1 MNNESKTELNS
12 VKLQVFFEGQFWIGV
27 FERLYDGKLSVCR
40 VIFGPEPKDYEIQE
54 YILENYYN
62 VRFSPAVESDVVV
75 KEKINPKRL
84 QRDIKKQ
91 VQNVEIGTK
100 SQQALKLL
108 QEENKFI
115 RKIRT
120 REQKEEEKELQFELK
135 QQKRKEKH
143 RGR

>member
-1 MNNESKTELNS
+1 MNNESKTELHV

-27 FERLYDGKLSVCR
+27 FERLYDGKISVCR

-120 REQKEEEKELQFELK
+120 REQKEEEKEFQFELK

-143 RGR
+143 KGR

>member
-1 MNNESKTELNS
+1 MNNELKTELNS

-40 VIFGPEPKDYEIQE
+40 VIFGPEPKDYEILE
-54 YILENYYN
+54 FILENYYN

-120 REQKEEEKELQFELK
+120 REQKEEEKEFQFELK
-135 QQKRKEKH
+135 KQKRKEKH
-143 RGR
+143 KGR

>member
-40 VIFGPEPKDYEIQE
+40 VIIGPEPKDYEIQE

-62 VRFSPAVESDVVV
+62 FRFSPAVESDVVV

-120 REQKEEEKELQFELK
+120 REQKEEEKEFQFKLK

-143 RGR
+143 KGR

>member
-1 MNNESKTELNS
+1 MNS

-40 VIFGPEPKDYEIQE
+40 VIFGPEPKDYEILE
-54 YILENYYN
+54 FILENYYN

-120 REQKEEEKELQFELK
+120 REQKEEEKEFQFELK
-135 QQKRKEKH
+135 KQKRKEKH
-143 RGR
+143 KGR

>member
-120 REQKEEEKELQFELK
+120 REQKEEEKEFQFELK

-143 RGR
+143 KGR

>member
-1 MNNESKTELNS
+1 MNIELKTELYS

-120 REQKEEEKELQFELK
+120 REQKEEEKEFQFELK

-143 RGR
+143 KGR